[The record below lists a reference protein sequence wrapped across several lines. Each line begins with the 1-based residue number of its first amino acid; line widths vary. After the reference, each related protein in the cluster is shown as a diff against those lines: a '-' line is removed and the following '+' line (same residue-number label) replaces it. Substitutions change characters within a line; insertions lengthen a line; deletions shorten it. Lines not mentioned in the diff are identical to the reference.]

1 MLWNDE
7 DKNQKNMKDEDYK
20 GVYYSEYL
28 QLDKILN
35 AQQTE
40 SGKLGN
46 EVHDEML
53 FVIIHQ
59 SYELWFKQILH
70 EVSSVMAIFK
80 QTKIDDSSADLAK
93 AVHRLKRVNTIL
105 TNLVNQVDIIETLTP
120 LDFLDF
126 RDLLR
131 PASGFQSM
139 QFKILEATLGL
150 KMPERHGKQYYTS
163 ALKDSDK
170 ALIEEMEKQPKFI
183 DLINEWLERMPFWEA
198 GKFWTNY
205 ERKFDHQI
213 EIGVH
218 DFWQDYLCAYD
229 ASLGEN
235 EKENLKKM
243 VSVCFRDI
251 DENTN
256 RLSAKASRNA
266 LFIMLYRDY
275 PLLQAPFQVLQSLLD
290 IDETMSLWRFRHIN
304 MVHRMIGGRVG
315 TGGSSGKEYLQN
327 ALNSHYIFKEI
338 ADLTSFL
345 LERRNLP
352 NVCPQLEKALR
363 FG

>member
-1 MLWNDE
+1 
-7 DKNQKNMKDEDYK
+7 MKDEDYK

-28 QLDKILN
+28 QLDKILD
-35 AQQTE
+35 AQKTE
-40 SGKLGN
+40 CSKIGK
-46 EVHDEML
+46 EAHDEML
-53 FVIIHQ
+53 FIIIHQ
-59 SYELWFKQILH
+59 SYELWFKQVLY
-70 EVSSVMAIFK
+70 EVGSVMDFFK
-80 QTKIDDSSADLAK
+80 KGKIEDSSPDLAK
-93 AVHRLKRVNTIL
+93 AVHRLKRVITIL
-105 TNLVNQVDIIETLTP
+105 TNLVQQVDIIETMTP
-120 LDFLDF
+120 SDFLDF

-150 KMPERHGKQYYTS
+150 KMPERYGKKYYTS

-170 ALIEEMEKQPKFI
+170 AIIEEMEKQPKFI
-183 DLINEWLERMPFWEA
+183 DLINDWLERMPFW
-198 GKFWTNY
+198 KSNTYWTDY
-205 ERKFDHQI
+205 ERKFEQEI
-213 EIGVH
+213 EKGVH
-218 DFWQDYLCAYD
+218 PFWQDYLCAYD
-229 ASLGEN
+229 NSLGET

-251 DENTN
+251 DQEVN

-275 PLLQAPFQVLQSLLD
+275 PLLQAPFQVLQALLD
-290 IDETMSLWRFRHIN
+290 IDEVMSLWRFRHIN

-315 TGGSSGKEYLQN
+315 TGGSSGKEYLQK
-327 ALNSHYIFKEI
+327 ALNKHYIFREI

-345 LERRNLP
+345 IERRNLP
-352 NVCPQLEKALR
+352 ALCPKLIKSLS